1 MIDDRRSGTLR
12 VGGSGGGTELGA
24 ERCLRIIWIL
34 RSWLTLII
42 MFMMITVMRIII
54 SKVIMNNKYDIDHDD
69 LKDEEDLNSIPEKS
83 VQLVHDD
90 PPSLLPLYLCNEKSR
105 NHRNLS
111 ST

>member
-1 MIDDRRSGTLR
+1 MPENYLDF
-12 VGGSGGGTELGA
+12 E
-24 ERCLRIIWIL
+24 IIV
-34 RSWLTLII
+34 TLII
-42 MFMMITVMRIII
+42 MFMMITVTRIII